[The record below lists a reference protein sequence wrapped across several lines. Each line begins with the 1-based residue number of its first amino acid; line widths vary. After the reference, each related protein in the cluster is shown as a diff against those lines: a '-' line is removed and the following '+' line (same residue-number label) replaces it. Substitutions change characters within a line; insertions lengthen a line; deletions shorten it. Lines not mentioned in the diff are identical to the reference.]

1 MEYYT
6 RIKEIA
12 EYFGFRSVNEFA
24 IKGLNYTSSEK
35 INRLKKKN
43 TKPSIDIIINISDK
57 FENINS
63 YWILTGEGTM
73 LKNEQNI
80 SYEQVLNYLKDH
92 MEDLIQDNKFNYIID
107 YIITKKEEIKQ
118 RNKIEA
124 LFEDFKARALKKN

>member
-12 EYFGFRSVNEFA
+12 EHFGFRSVNEFA
-24 IKGLNYTSSEK
+24 TKGLNYTSSEK
-35 INRLKKKN
+35 INRLKKEN
-43 TKPSIDIIINISDK
+43 TKPSIDIIINISNK

-73 LKNEQNI
+73 LKNEQKT

-124 LFEDFKARALKKN
+124 LFEDFKARALKKS